1 LSKKP
6 SLVSALALATG
17 VIITSAPALA
27 TGSNPTASGTLAV
40 TATVASSINMVFNS
54 DASGLALTGAGS
66 NAVSWAFG
74 TIQAYGGTCPG
85 AGKVTCTLNDTG
97 NPSTSTFSLS
107 TPFDVYVA
115 LANPSP
121 ASSTYAL
128 GAKLATADSVN
139 TWTLNTTALSTTS
152 QNVFTNGTYQSN
164 VSVAFKLTVPFSEA
178 GGTAI
183 SNTVDLTA
191 TPQ

>member
-1 LSKKP
+1 MSKKL
-6 SLVSALALATG
+6 SLVSALAIAGAGFMATSG
-17 VIITSAPALA
+17 QALA
-27 TGSNPTASGTLAV
+27 ANPSASGTLAV
-40 TATVASSINMVFNS
+40 TATVASSINMVFNT
-54 DASGLALTGAGS
+54 DASGFALTGAGT

-85 AGKVTCTLNDTG
+85 AGKVTCTTNDTG
-97 NPSTSTFSLS
+97 NPSTSSFSVA
-107 TPFDVYVA
+107 TPFDVYVS

-121 ASSTYAL
+121 TSSTYAL
-128 GAKLATADSVN
+128 GAKLAVADTTN
-139 TWTLNTTALSTTS
+139 TWALNTTTLTTTS
-152 QNVFTNGTYQSN
+152 QNVLTNGAYQSN

-183 SNTVDLTA
+183 TNTIDLTA